1 MRTVNLRIPGAFRLI
16 PELHADE
23 RGFFCLT
30 GETGLVPES
39 GRWRWCMSRSVTGTI
54 RGLHVRSGDGENKLV
69 RCSAG
74 VIYDV
79 IVDLRKPS
87 PAYKTWE
94 AVRLSGDTQ
103 ESVWI
108 PAGCAHGYQVTCGP
122 ADVTYQITGVHEPAE
137 DVLVAHDDPALAIS
151 WPLPVTVM
159 SPRDRDAPLLAEVEG
174 LL

>member
-94 AVRLSGDTQ
+94 AVRHVGGAASHLVPVRAPRRRDVPNHRRSRTGGRC
-103 ESVWI
+103 
-108 PAGCAHGYQVTCGP
+108 AGRA
-122 ADVTYQITGVHEPAE
+122 
-137 DVLVAHDDPALAIS
+137 
-151 WPLPVTVM
+151 
-159 SPRDRDAPLLAEVEG
+159 R
-174 LL
+174 